1 MLAIT
6 CNEMKKMD
14 TYAIKDLGI
23 PSILLMENAAFR
35 VMENIDLEKYH
46 RFTIICGIGNNG
58 SDGLAIARQL
68 MIKDKAVDIFVIGDV
83 RKATEN
89 FKSYFNFLTN
99 IDVNYVNIIK
109 KDDLYKLQKSLEQ
122 NDMTIDALFG
132 LGLSKNV
139 DDLYF
144 DVISFTNHYSLYT
157 LSVDIPSGL
166 NCDTGDVMGIS
177 IKADKTVTFHMM
189 KKGLL
194 DREGYT
200 GDIVVENIGIPGKA
214 TNAVLKSSL

>member
-1 MLAIT
+1 MLTIT
-6 CNEMKKMD
+6 CNEMRKMD
-14 TYAIKDLGI
+14 NYAIKDIGI

-35 VMENIDLEKYH
+35 VVENIDLKKYDK
-46 RFTIICGIGNNG
+46 FTIICGVGNNG

-68 MIKDKAVDIFVIGDV
+68 MIKDKSVDLFIVGDV
-83 RKATEN
+83 RNGTEN
-89 FKSYFNFLTN
+89 FKIYFNFLTN
-99 IDVNYVNIIK
+99 MDIKYVNISK
-109 KDDLYKLQKSLEQ
+109 KDDLYKLQKSLQENQ
-122 NDMTIDALFG
+122 MTIDALFG
-132 LGLSKNV
+132 LGLARNV

-157 LSVDIPSGL
+157 ISVDIPSGL

-177 IKADKTVTFHMM
+177 IKADKTVTFHML

-200 GDIVVENIGIPGKA
+200 GEIVVGDIGIPDKA
-214 TNAVLKSSL
+214 TNHILKSR

>member
-1 MLAIT
+1 MLTIT
-6 CNEMKKMD
+6 CNEMRKMD
-14 TYAIKDLGI
+14 NYAIKDIGI

-35 VMENIDLEKYH
+35 VVENINLKKYDK
-46 RFTIICGIGNNG
+46 FTIICGVGNNG

-68 MIKDKAVDIFVIGDV
+68 MIKDKSVDLFIVGDV
-83 RKATEN
+83 RNGTEN
-89 FKSYFNFLTN
+89 FKIYFNFLTN
-99 IDVNYVNIIK
+99 MDIKYVNINK
-109 KDDLYKLQKSLEQ
+109 KDDLYKLQQSLQENQ
-122 NDMTIDALFG
+122 MTIDALFG
-132 LGLSKNV
+132 LGLARNV

-157 LSVDIPSGL
+157 ISVDIPSGL

-177 IKADKTVTFHMM
+177 IKADKTVTFHML

-200 GDIVVENIGIPGKA
+200 GEIVVEDIGIPDKA
-214 TNAVLKSSL
+214 TNYILKSR